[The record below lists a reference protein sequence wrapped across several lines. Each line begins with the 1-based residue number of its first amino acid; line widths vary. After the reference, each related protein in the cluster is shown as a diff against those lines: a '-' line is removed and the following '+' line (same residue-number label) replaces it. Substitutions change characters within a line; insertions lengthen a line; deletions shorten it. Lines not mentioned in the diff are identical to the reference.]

1 MNDIGTPAHKVED
14 TLDREVGLVQTSIDL
29 VASGGA
35 VSTTVAGLR
44 LADLV
49 LEIVT
54 PGASARGVL
63 VEPLWG
69 ADETVTD
76 VRVRRMDRS

>member
-1 MNDIGTPAHKVED
+1 MNDIGTPAHQVKD

-49 LEIVT
+49 LEIVG
-54 PGASARGVL
+54 PGALSRGVL
-63 VEPLWG
+63 VEPLWS

-76 VRVRRMDRS
+76 VRVHRIDRP

>member
-1 MNDIGTPAHKVED
+1 MNEIGSPAHDVQD
-14 TLDREVGLVQTSIDL
+14 ALDREVGLVQTSIDL
-29 VASGGA
+29 VATGGA

-49 LEIVT
+49 VDIVR
-54 PGASARGVL
+54 PAAAARGVV

-69 ADETVTD
+69 ADETLTD
-76 VRVRRMDRS
+76 VRVHRMDHA